1 MYTKNMQ
8 VKIKNILRN
17 LKEVSF
23 MQPIYEAVNN
33 SIEAG
38 ATHITL
44 ALAPDKNTLFDDSN
58 ANDVKPLIDRIT
70 VTDNGEGF
78 TKKNIDS
85 FCQYYSDFKISL
97 GCKGVGRF
105 TWLKNFTQVH
115 ISSKIKTE
123 TGYDV
128 ISFLFDKDFDQYN
141 SKSLMDTVKHEEG
154 LLQEN
159 ETTITFDGLIDNNK
173 RPVLDL
179 EIIKEQVLSH
189 LLPVLTFQKDQKK
202 DIVIDIEEENTQ
214 NKVVIDPSSLPVLK
228 TEKFSVTESF
238 TSQKKQYDFELKY
251 SFLKDGKK
259 RKQNFY
265 CAHNR
270 AVSPFSDAKT
280 ETVSFNLPGTD
291 SSMMFLCS
299 EYFDELVNDSRNMFE
314 IISDKPDIAAP
325 LSWVDINRALKTHVT
340 DMIEK
345 AYPNIQKENEDK
357 IEQLK
362 ADNPHLS
369 AYIERNKAGVGAS
382 SAADIINKSKKEFEA
397 DKEKSKQELSAALKK
412 AKLKKSQIEDFKQA
426 AAHVEYM
433 ATLDLAQ
440 YIHFRQ
446 QIIEALKELNDRQET
461 QEELFHNMFVQ
472 KKFTGVGG
480 AVLDSNL
487 WLLDD
492 KFMTYSY
499 VASDVEYRK
508 IAHELWGRQIEADPD
523 DTRKRPDLFIAFSDK
538 EDAAHRDCVIV
549 EFKAAGASK
558 SEKRK
563 AADEIWDNI
572 GAVKDNFPT
581 IQHIYG
587 YIIMDFE
594 NAVGKTFERT
604 ALFSPVFTRGE
615 QKIYFAYNT
624 KLDASCFLIST
635 SCLAMDADARN
646 RTFLDVVRGNIR
658 KTHN

>member
-1 MYTKNMQ
+1 MQ

-259 RKQNFY
+259 RKQNFKK
-265 CAHNR
+265 
-270 AVSPFSDAKT
+270 PF
-280 ETVSFNLPGTD
+280 
-291 SSMMFLCS
+291 
-299 EYFDELVNDSRNMFE
+299 
-314 IISDKPDIAAP
+314 
-325 LSWVDINRALKTHVT
+325 
-340 DMIEK
+340 EK
-345 AYPNIQKENEDK
+345 N
-357 IEQLK
+357 
-362 ADNPHLS
+362 
-369 AYIERNKAGVGAS
+369 
-382 SAADIINKSKKEFEA
+382 
-397 DKEKSKQELSAALKK
+397 
-412 AKLKKSQIEDFKQA
+412 FK
-426 AAHVEYM
+426 Y
-433 ATLDLAQ
+433 
-440 YIHFRQ
+440 
-446 QIIEALKELNDRQET
+446 
-461 QEELFHNMFVQ
+461 
-472 KKFTGVGG
+472 
-480 AVLDSNL
+480 
-487 WLLDD
+487 
-492 KFMTYSY
+492 
-499 VASDVEYRK
+499 
-508 IAHELWGRQIEADPD
+508 
-523 DTRKRPDLFIAFSDK
+523 
-538 EDAAHRDCVIV
+538 
-549 EFKAAGASK
+549 
-558 SEKRK
+558 
-563 AADEIWDNI
+563 
-572 GAVKDNFPT
+572 
-581 IQHIYG
+581 
-587 YIIMDFE
+587 
-594 NAVGKTFERT
+594 
-604 ALFSPVFTRGE
+604 
-615 QKIYFAYNT
+615 
-624 KLDASCFLIST
+624 
-635 SCLAMDADARN
+635 
-646 RTFLDVVRGNIR
+646 
-658 KTHN
+658 